1 MNDLHLQDL
10 QEKLNSFQRLAEL
23 EERAIPKRL
32 NEGRTRL
39 RIQKEREAELQ
50 EEYKR
55 KALLRDDLTVRLGV
69 MQAARW
75 SHVCF
80 D

>member
-1 MNDLHLQDL
+1 MHLEMNDLHLQDL

-23 EERAIPKRL
+23 EDMAIPKRL
-32 NEGRTRL
+32 NEGRNRL

-55 KALLRDDLTVRLGV
+55 KAFLRDDLTVRLGV
-69 MQAARW
+69 MQAAE
-75 SHVCF
+75 
-80 D
+80 